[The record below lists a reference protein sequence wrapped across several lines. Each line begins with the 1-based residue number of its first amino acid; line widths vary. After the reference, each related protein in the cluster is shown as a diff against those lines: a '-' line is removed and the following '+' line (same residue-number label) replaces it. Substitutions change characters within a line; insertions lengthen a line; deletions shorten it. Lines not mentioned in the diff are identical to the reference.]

1 MKMTFLILLKFLK
14 ETESLVLHSDI
25 KLMIPLPFLTV
36 PLVND
41 SITGQDRK
49 QSELLMIHVWRG

>member
-1 MKMTFLILLKFLK
+1 MTLLILLVV

-25 KLMIPLPFLTV
+25 NFIIPFPFLNV
-36 PLVND
+36 LLVSD
-41 SITGQDRK
+41 SIMGQDGK